1 MAQLKFFFAILGLW
15 PNPLRDIV
23 PKQISLCGSR
33 IWSLCFALPLP
44 NPLRA
49 NVPKQIWP

>member
-1 MAQLKFFFAILGLW
+1 MATEVFFCDTRPI
-15 PNPLRDIV
+15 PLRDIV